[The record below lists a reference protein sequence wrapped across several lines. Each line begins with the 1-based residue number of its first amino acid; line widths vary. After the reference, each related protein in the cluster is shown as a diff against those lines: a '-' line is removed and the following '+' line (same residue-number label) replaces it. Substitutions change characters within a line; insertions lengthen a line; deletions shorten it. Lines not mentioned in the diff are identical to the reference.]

1 MRFLVHIQITS
12 FFLHF
17 LDPFHIVEYTVDV
30 GVPDNVAVLGQDM
43 GEWNGMIIVVFY
55 AKVQIK
61 DEKFLILTII

>member
-1 MRFLVHIQITS
+1 
-12 FFLHF
+12 
-17 LDPFHIVEYTVDV
+17 
-30 GVPDNVAVLGQDM
+30 M